1 MAKGTAAGEV
11 LRDVP
16 IFACLDDK
24 ERRRVADLGRE
35 ARFAPGEDIV
45 TEGHSAGPFFLL
57 TEGDALVIVGGK
69 ERGKLGRGDFFGE
82 MSLLDG
88 RPRSATVR
96 AIGDVR
102 ALSIGSWDF
111 LALLERNWSMTHKLL
126 TELAHRVRVLDE
138 NPCL

>member
-1 MAKGTAAGEV
+1 MADRAADA
-11 LRDVP
+11 LRGVP
-16 IFACLDDK
+16 LFACLDDK

-35 ARFAPGEDIV
+35 TRFAPGEDIV

-57 TEGDALVIVGGK
+57 TEGDALVMVGGK
-69 ERGKLGRGDFFGE
+69 ERGKLGPGDFFGE

-126 TELAHRVRVLDE
+126 NELAQRVRVFDE

>member
-1 MAKGTAAGEV
+1 MARETAAAEA

-16 IFACLDDK
+16 LFACLDAK

-35 ARFAPGEDIV
+35 ERFAAGEDIV
-45 TEGHSAGPFFLL
+45 SEGHSAGPFFLL

-69 ERGKLGRGDFFGE
+69 ERGKLGAGDFFGE

-88 RPRSATVR
+88 RPRSATIR
-96 AIGDVR
+96 AVGEVR

-126 TELAHRVRVLDE
+126 VELGRRVRVLDE

>member
-1 MAKGTAAGEV
+1 MARGTAAADA

-16 IFACLDDK
+16 LFACLDDK

-35 ARFAPGEDIV
+35 ERFAPGEDIV

-69 ERGKLGRGDFFGE
+69 ERGKLSPGAFFGE

-102 ALSIGSWDF
+102 ALAIGSWDF

-126 TELAHRVRVLDE
+126 NELAQRVRVFDE

>member
-1 MAKGTAAGEV
+1 VAKETAAADA

-16 IFACLDDK
+16 LFACLDDK
-24 ERRRVADLGRE
+24 ERRRVADLARE

-69 ERGKLGRGDFFGE
+69 ERGKLGQGDYFGE

-102 ALSIGSWDF
+102 ALAISSWDF

-126 TELAHRVRVLDE
+126 NELAHRVRALDE